1 MKILQRLLLASSLL
15 AAPGC
20 VSWLA
25 TRAVADP
32 DAPPRGVRVYAP
44 RHYLLVDAEEKKSQ
58 LVTLPDLCRAYDI
71 QPISIL
77 SKQDFTVKLDEGQ
90 LADLT
95 SNQDGTAWLT
105 FFKSVGE
112 LAARSA
118 GVPVSAAQINGSFGL
133 ASGVYRIRDDGGLER
148 LGAAKG
154 VGACPGVR
162 ASP

>member
-1 MKILQRLLLASSLL
+1 MRIPLRLLLASALL
-15 AAPGC
+15 ALPGC

-25 TRAVADP
+25 TRAVSDP
-32 DAPPRGVRVYAP
+32 DAPPHGVRVYAP

-58 LVTLPDLCRAYDI
+58 LVTFPDLCRAYDL
-71 QPISIL
+71 QPISLL
-77 SKQDFTVKLDEGQ
+77 SKHDFTLKLDEGQ

-105 FFKSVGE
+105 FFKSAGE

-133 ASGVYRIRDDGGLER
+133 ASGVYRMRDDGGIER
-148 LGAAKG
+148 LAATKG